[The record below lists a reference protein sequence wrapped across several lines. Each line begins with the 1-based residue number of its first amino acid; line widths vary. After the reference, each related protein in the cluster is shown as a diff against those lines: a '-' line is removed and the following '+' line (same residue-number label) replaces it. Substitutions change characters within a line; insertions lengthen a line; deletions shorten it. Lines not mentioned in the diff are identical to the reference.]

1 MCIFNCY
8 KCVNLLWVRE
18 CNFFWPF
25 NLIWSDLI
33 HRFFWWTNV
42 PVFTHFELFTAFFYI
57 PMYLFFFFR
66 LMISRC
72 ACCLWLCET
81 DWKIFTCCKLI
92 IVVVPFTFIM
102 IFLIVFLVK
111 VNIFKVF
118 IVFIFVVV
126 YKTSTVDCQIN
137 WLRIVIWQKIALVT
151 IVSTLQVYYFVEA
164 TVNMTPG
171 HCRSAL
177 CRIHIV
183 EVPFAKENTQPVLT
197 VIWIVW
203 SITTFCLHLSLGKV

>member
-1 MCIFNCY
+1 MLLLLFLFFRCAYLIVINVLIY
-8 KCVNLLWVRE
+8 YECVNVTSFDHLTW
-18 CNFFWPF
+18 FD
-25 NLIWSDLI
+25 LIW
-33 HRFFWWTNV
+33 
-42 PVFTHFELFTAFFYI
+42 FTASFGEQMFLFLHILNCLLPFFI
-57 PMYLFFFFR
+57 FQCIFFFFR

-137 WLRIVIWQKIALVT
+137 WLRIVIWQQIALVT
-151 IVSTLQVYYFVEA
+151 IVSTLQV
-164 TVNMTPG
+164 
-171 HCRSAL
+171 
-177 CRIHIV
+177 
-183 EVPFAKENTQPVLT
+183 
-197 VIWIVW
+197 
-203 SITTFCLHLSLGKV
+203 